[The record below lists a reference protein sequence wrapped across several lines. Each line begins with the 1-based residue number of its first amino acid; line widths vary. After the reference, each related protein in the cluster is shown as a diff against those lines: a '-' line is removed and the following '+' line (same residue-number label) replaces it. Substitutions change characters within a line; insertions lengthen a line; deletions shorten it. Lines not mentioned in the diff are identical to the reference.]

1 MLKVGIKSNYNTWFT
16 GNQHLT
22 SIAGQWRYTDG
33 SIGCKNFTRTSFSS
47 TETSSLIPS
56 YYFFS
61 YRQLTQLPIRKSSM
75 EISFPFF
82 EWKVGVSL
90 APLISLKMASYI
102 LMQSHSKMRE
112 PGIVMDSR
120 KNMRINLAF

>member
-1 MLKVGIKSNYNTWFT
+1 MLTVGINSNYNMGLT
-16 GNQHLT
+16 GTMHLT
-22 SIAGQWRYTDG
+22 SIAGQRRYTDG
-33 SIGCKNFTRTSFSS
+33 LIGCKNFTRTSFSS

-102 LMQSHSKMRE
+102 LMQSHSKMRQ
-112 PGIVMDSR
+112 PGIVLDSKR
-120 KNMRINLAF
+120 T